1 MLYPHG
7 LFSVRRFGVTAAFTL
22 LEVLVTVTIVIALCG
37 IALRGTHRAGQVSR
51 ATRARAE
58 LAVLAVALEEYR
70 RVCGDYPRTND
81 LARFLQS
88 LIGHRGPR
96 DEVTGLRSFIEVS
109 RFTFDRPVDPFSDAT
124 VAVVDPWG
132 QPYRYIYKTQTPWD
146 NPSYLLFS
154 VGSDGRD
161 SATLLTGG
169 FADSA
174 PAENAD
180 NLYANSTR

>member
-1 MLYPHG
+1 MFYPHG

-22 LEVLVTVTIVIALCG
+22 LEVLVTVTIVVALCA
-37 IALRGTHRAGQVSR
+37 IALRSTHRAGQASR

-81 LARFLQS
+81 PARFLQS
-88 LIGHRGPR
+88 LIGRRGPR
-96 DEVTGLRSFIEVS
+96 DEVTGLRSFIELS
-109 RFTFDRPVDPFSDAT
+109 RFTVERSLDPFSDAT
-124 VAVVDPWG
+124 ATVVDPWG
-132 QPYRYIYKTQTPWD
+132 QSYRYAYKTQSPWD
-146 NPSYLLFS
+146 NPDYLLYS

-161 SATLLTGG
+161 SATLLAGG